1 AGRCRLDL
9 FSKSSGL
16 PQPSTSRPT
25 DSISAHNELRNWSS
39 SSMTYTREIITQPK
53 RNYPSLNPNTT
64 IREIITQPKRNYPS
78 LNSNTTQLPVRSL
91 NATLPVAELSPCRYR
106 SCAGDKI
113 RARDA
118 TE

>member
-1 AGRCRLDL
+1 
-9 FSKSSGL
+9 
-16 PQPSTSRPT
+16 
-25 DSISAHNELRNWSS
+25 
-39 SSMTYTREIITQPK
+39 MTYTREIIAQPKRNYPSLNPNTTTREIITQPK

-91 NATLPVAELSPCRYR
+91 NATLPVAELSPCSYR